1 MDGEHSSRSTGG
13 GAVGDRFAEYRA
25 ARRELERAILPLA
38 TSVDGRSFQFQAS
51 LYGLALRA
59 GGYVVLD
66 DGGGSRLGQILT
78 VGLRQMDPG
87 HLDAGDPAAPR
98 PAVRAATGG
107 GAVLD
112 GDFRPFHEASVR
124 PAEPVD
130 VRKWL
135 ETIRPGRATLEI
147 GELLH
152 APGVPAILDS
162 GGFDRHTFLCGQ
174 SGSGK
179 TYALG
184 LVIERLLMETGL
196 RMVILD
202 PNSDFVRLHETR
214 AGVERAVAERYARAA
229 GDLSL
234 WRAEAAGEA
243 TGEQPIRLAF
253 AELSP
258 AAQAAILHL
267 DPINDRA
274 EYAALSAIL
283 EAQEAGRPLI
293 TGLDELLS
301 SVLSGAHELG
311 LRAANLGVLDWSIWS
326 RGRGGSLPRELD
338 RADARCVVIDLG
350 SLDTLREQRVVAE
363 ATLSTLW
370 QRRARREPILIVI
383 DEAHNICPAR
393 PNDSVTAL
401 AAEHAVRIAAEG
413 RKYGLYLL
421 VSTQRPQKVQENVVS
436 QCDNLLLMRMNS
448 TADLEF
454 VRSVFSFVPAG
465 LLDRATSFRQG
476 ESLVAGKISSH
487 AAHVRFGARVA
498 EEGGADVPSSWAA
511 RRS

>member
-1 MDGEHSSRSTGG
+1 
-13 GAVGDRFAEYRA
+13 
-25 ARRELERAILPLA
+25 L
-38 TSVDGRSFQFQAS
+38 Q
-51 LYGLALRA
+51 A

-66 DGGGSRLGQILT
+66 DGESNRLGQILT
-78 VGLRQMDPG
+78 VGLR
-87 HLDAGDPAAPR
+87 HLEAGDPATTAGPR
-98 PAVRAATGG
+98 IPVVRAAGG
-107 GAVLD
+107 DGAVLD

-124 PAEPVD
+124 LAEPVE
-130 VRKWL
+130 VRRWL
-135 ETIRPGRATLEI
+135 ETIRPRRATLEI

-152 APGVPAILDS
+152 APGVPAALDA

-184 LVIERLLMETGL
+184 LVIERLLLETGL

-202 PNSDFVRLHETR
+202 PNSDYVRLAETR
-214 AGVERAVAERYARAA
+214 PSVDRAVAARYAQAVS
-229 GDLSL
+229 DLSV
-234 WRAEAAGEA
+234 WRAEAA
-243 TGEQPIRLAF
+243 GEQPIRLAF

-283 EAQEAGRPLI
+283 HAREAGHPLI

-326 RGRGGSLPRELD
+326 RGRAGSLLEKLNQ
-338 RADARCVVIDLG
+338 ADARCMVIDLG
-350 SLDTLREQRVVAE
+350 SLDSREEQRVVAE

-370 QRRARREPILIVI
+370 ERRARREPILIVI
-383 DEAHNICPAR
+383 DEAHNICPAQ
-393 PNDSVTAL
+393 PNDPVTAL

-454 VRSVFSFVPAG
+454 IRSVFSFVPAG

>member
-1 MDGEHSSRSTGG
+1 MVGELESAGG
-13 GAVGDRFAEYRA
+13 GAISDRLAEYRA
-25 ARRELERAILPLA
+25 NRRELEQAILPLA
-38 TSVDGRSFQFQAS
+38 TSVDGRHFQFQAS
-51 LYGLALRA
+51 LRGLALRA
-59 GGYVVLD
+59 GGYVVLN
-66 DGGGSRLGQILT
+66 DGGDNRLGQILT
-78 VGLRQMDPG
+78 VGLRQV
-87 HLDAGDPAAPR
+87 DAGDLAMTAGSRTPGVRVAAGDG
-98 PAVRAATGG
+98 T
-107 GAVLD
+107 VLD

-124 PAEPVD
+124 PAEPVE

-135 ETIRPGRATLEI
+135 ETIRPRHATLEI

-152 APGVPAILDS
+152 APGVPAILDA

-184 LVIERLLMETGL
+184 LVIERLLLQTSL

-202 PNSDFVRLHETR
+202 PNSDYVRLAETR
-214 AGVERAVAERYARAA
+214 ENADPAVAGRYAQAVSK
-229 GDLSL
+229 LSV
-234 WRAEAAGEA
+234 WRAETAGE
-243 TGEQPIRLAF
+243 TPIRLAF

-258 AAQAAILHL
+258 AARAAILQL

-283 EAQEAGRPLI
+283 QAQQAGRPLV

-301 SVLSGAHELG
+301 SVMSGAHELG

-326 RGRGGSLPRELD
+326 RGRAGSLLEELD
-338 RADARCVVIDLG
+338 RPDARCVVVDIG
-350 SLDTLREQRVVAE
+350 SLETKQEQRVVAE

-370 QRRARREPILIVI
+370 ERRAKREPILIII
-383 DEAHNICPAR
+383 DEAHNICPAQ
-393 PNDSVTAL
+393 PSDAVTAL

-413 RKYGLYLL
+413 RKFGLYLL
-421 VSTQRPQKVQENVVS
+421 LSSQRPQKVQENVVS

-448 TADLEF
+448 AADLEF
-454 VRSVFSFVPAG
+454 IRAVFSFVPAG
-465 LLDRATSFRQG
+465 LLERATTFRQG

>member
-1 MDGEHSSRSTGG
+1 MAGEQEDLSRSIS
-13 GAVGDRFAEYRA
+13 DRLAEYRA
-25 ARRELERAILPLA
+25 SRTELEQAILPLA
-38 TSVDGRSFQFQAS
+38 TSVDGRSFQFQSS
-51 LYGLALRA
+51 LHGLALRA
-59 GGYVVLD
+59 GGYVMLD
-66 DGGGSRLGQILT
+66 EGGSNRLGQILT
-78 VGLRQMDPG
+78 VGLR
-87 HLDAGDPAAPR
+87 HVEAGDLAMTAGPR
-98 PAVRAATGG
+98 MPAVRAATGDG
-107 GAVLD
+107 VVLD
-112 GDFRPFHEASVR
+112 GDLRPFHEASVR
-124 PAEPVD
+124 PAEPGE

-135 ETIRPGRATLEI
+135 ETIRPRRATLEI

-152 APGVPAILDS
+152 ATGVAATLDA

-184 LVIERLLMETGL
+184 LVIERLLLETGL
-196 RMVILD
+196 RIVILD
-202 PNSDFVRLHETR
+202 PNSDYVRLAETR
-214 AGVERAVAERYARAA
+214 ASVERAVAARYAQAT
-229 GDLSL
+229 GNLSV
-234 WRAEAAGEA
+234 WRAEAA
-243 TGEQPIRLAF
+243 GEQPIRLAF

-283 EAQEAGRPLI
+283 QAREAGRSLI

-326 RGRGGSLPRELD
+326 RGRAGSLLEKLD

-350 SLDTLREQRVVAE
+350 SLDSREEQRVVAE

-370 QRRARREPILIVI
+370 ERRARREPILIVI
-383 DEAHNICPAR
+383 DEAHNICPAQ
-393 PNDSVTAL
+393 PNDPVTAL

-454 VRSVFSFVPAG
+454 IRSVFSFVPAG